1 MAWIIPEISSF
12 RLVVPPL
19 QPRVVVSFPD
29 IGCMVSQSFS
39 AGGNQSYLEFWAVTS
54 SPWYLRFLTRQ

>member
-12 RLVVPPL
+12 SLVVPPL

-29 IGCMVSQSFS
+29 IGCMVS
-39 AGGNQSYLEFWAVTS
+39 
-54 SPWYLRFLTRQ
+54 